1 MSNDV
6 HLAKVSKIHRN
17 VTTKGAITSRSNFR
31 LNNKGGGG
39 EVIDDIRPSTDEEY
53 LFGSIS
59 PRGGGCITMSQH
71 FSGGDLL
78 DSPDHTQR
86 DTTESDNNIS
96 SCSTLDI
103 VNKVSGGRNDT
114 DGQN

>member
-6 HLAKVSKIHRN
+6 HLAKVSKIHRSSDI
-17 VTTKGAITSRSNFR
+17 TAKGTGAIMQNNRGRCTAAGLR
-31 LNNKGGGG
+31 LAGKGQDLM
-39 EVIDDIRPSTDEEY
+39 DDMRQQCDEEY

-59 PRGGGCITMSQH
+59 PRGGIAH
-71 FSGGDLL
+71 LPGDL

-103 VNKVSGGRNDT
+103 VNKVSYMLLRI
-114 DGQN
+114 